1 MEANDPNLLIELR
14 RDEGVVPYEYKDSL
28 GFSTIGVGRLIDKR
42 RGGHLSDDEIDYLLA
57 NDIRR
62 SIADLDHFLP
72 WWRSLSEARQR
83 VMVNMCFNL
92 GIGNAELGRGLL
104 GFKNTLGMI
113 QRGEYERAAAGMLQS
128 RWAKQVGKRADRLA
142 DMMKVG

>member
-1 MEANDPNLLIELR
+1 MEANDENLLLELR

-62 SIADLDHFLP
+62 TIKDLDHFLP
-72 WWRSLSEARQR
+72 WWRTLSPVRQR

-128 RWAKQVGKRADRLA
+128 KWARQVGQRANRLS
-142 DMMKVG
+142 DMMKEG